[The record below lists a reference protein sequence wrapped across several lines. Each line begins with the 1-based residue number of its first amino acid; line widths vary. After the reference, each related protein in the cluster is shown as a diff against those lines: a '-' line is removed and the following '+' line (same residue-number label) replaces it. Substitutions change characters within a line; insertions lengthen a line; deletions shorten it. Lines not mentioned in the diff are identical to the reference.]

1 MKKKIGVICLIIFVL
16 SISISCIVL
25 SIPTLNNEI
34 TDFQQYI
41 EAIFMFTH
49 ITQPMNLQLH
59 IMFQT
64 ATKLEMLTHF
74 QIIQLL
80 QDLHLHIQLLHLTDC
95 IVHLQLF
102 LKVTHSLVGMFQLLH
117 LQVHSSMP

>member
-41 EAIFMFTH
+41 EAIFML
-49 ITQPMNLQLH
+49 ISG
-59 IMFQT
+59 I
-64 ATKLEMLTHF
+64 LTLLAM
-74 QIIQLL
+74 IIL
-80 QDLHLHIQLLHLTDC
+80 IAG
-95 IVHLQLF
+95 IIN
-102 LKVTHSLVGMFQLLH
+102 KKNKM
-117 LQVHSSMP
+117 